1 MSMSAKGLRVGYM
14 YKLTLRDGKVV
25 EGKLIHVQKTM
36 FGDMLLSVTIGD
48 TVCGATSIVSLELI
62 GK

>member
-1 MSMSAKGLRVGYM
+1 MSAKGLKVGSKYR
-14 YKLTLRDGKVV
+14 LTSRDGKVL

-48 TVCGATSIVSLELI
+48 TVCGATSIESLELV

>member
-1 MSMSAKGLRVGYM
+1 MSAKGLKVGSK
-14 YKLTLRDGKVV
+14 YKLTFKDGKVV